1 MINKNPE
8 ENLNK
13 FWLSLYLMPVIG
25 VIFALITVLFSSE
38 YKTIQVKKV
47 SRLSLNLGGGWLII
61 YSSLWLGSIVS
72 NDLFSL
78 RLMYLNGM
86 LTTGY
91 FLLCLFFLIK
101 LWASKIDP

>member
-1 MINKNPE
+1 MKNNNPE
-8 ENLNK
+8 ENPNK

-25 VIFALITVLFSSE
+25 LIFALISVLSSSE
-38 YKTIQVKKV
+38 YKTTQIKKI
-47 SRLSLNLGGGWLII
+47 SRLSLKLGGGWLII
-61 YSSLWLGSIVS
+61 YSSLWLGSVLS

-91 FLLCLFFLIK
+91 FLLCLFFLLK
-101 LWASKIDP
+101 LWASKKE

>member
-1 MINKNPE
+1 MKNNNPE

-25 VIFALITVLFSSE
+25 FIFALVSVFSSSE
-38 YKTIQVKKV
+38 YKTNQITKI
-47 SRLSLNLGGGWLII
+47 SRLSFNLGGGWLLI
-61 YSSLWLGSIVS
+61 YSSLWLGSS
-72 NDLFSL
+72 LNSDLFSL

-91 FLLCLFFLIK
+91 FLLCLFFLIR
-101 LWASKIDP
+101 LWSSKIDS